1 MNGCQRLQIGAIR
14 PLHPQG
20 IRIGLGTQIYI
31 ISCEF
36 TGKKEDI
43 DHLKYIERKQDNP
56 HETQI
61 SRLLLCIIETVLQTD
76 TKDQRRAY
84 ENRKHNDSR
93 EVQIIF

>member
-1 MNGCQRLQIGAIR
+1 M
-14 PLHPQG
+14 
-20 IRIGLGTQIYI
+20 
-31 ISCEF
+31 
-36 TGKKEDI
+36 
-43 DHLKYIERKQDNP
+43 KYIERKQDNP